1 MKCFE
6 DEVYR
11 DCIICRQKIKGSDA
25 KQHAKNHREKENA
38 RTKSDIEY
46 KKFLKKFDTV
56 SKLKSVRHKDIE
68 KAISDFGK
76 KVMLDIKIL
85 NIKDTSHKNINL
97 YNQERVRRV
106 SLDLSITINKDS
118 NILEKLKVD
127 TSPIIGSNKEFVNT
141 IISNMETFVKL
152 PEKGKHNIDY
162 ITFVFRELL
171 RKFMDT
177 SYNFRVYTVQDAEEP
192 TYGISD
198 LDFLENFSNK
208 NKILAKKEDD
218 LRSIVSNINVKKDFF
233 TNKYKSSIKERMM
246 LSEIS
251 DIAFLKLDDKRKDIQ
266 TKKRIIEEEE
276 KQIASDLL
284 EMRKKFLE
292 EAVLYADEEY
302 NTEVSDFNQE
312 MKKAKL
318 LAEELGADFRI
329 EKDIEISVKQMKSGL
344 IGGRGV

>member
-1 MKCFE
+1 
-6 DEVYR
+6 
-11 DCIICRQKIKGSDA
+11 
-25 KQHAKNHREKENA
+25 
-38 RTKSDIEY
+38 
-46 KKFLKKFDTV
+46 
-56 SKLKSVRHKDIE
+56 
-68 KAISDFGK
+68 
-76 KVMLDIKIL
+76 
-85 NIKDTSHKNINL
+85 
-97 YNQERVRRV
+97 
-106 SLDLSITINKDS
+106 
-118 NILEKLKVD
+118 
-127 TSPIIGSNKEFVNT
+127 
-141 IISNMETFVKL
+141 METFVKL

-177 SYNFRVYTVQDAEEP
+177 SYNFRVYTVQNAEEP

-218 LRSIVSNINVKKDFF
+218 LSSIVSNINVKKDFF
-233 TNKYKSSIKERMM
+233 TNKYKSSIKERIR

-302 NTEVSDFNQE
+302 NTEVLDFNQE

-344 IGGRGV
+344 IGGMGL